1 MTYSPAE
8 RVTCPHVIHNISGRQ
23 SSLTVYG
30 NILHIQ
36 GKKQG
41 ILQHGYLAVSIK
53 SS

>member
-30 NILHIQ
+30 NILHVQ
-36 GKKQG
+36 EKQG
-41 ILQHGYLAVSIK
+41 ILQHG
-53 SS
+53 